1 MITNNRLLP
10 LLATSLFVISTG
22 CSSFNL
28 PGSNNGGYS
37 GRTQSTQYQEDR
49 IGNHVYAGTGIGPS
63 RLEPDTS
70 EVPQVNVND
79 RVETGAQVTIGV
91 DLSRQV
97 ALELHSADLG
107 SAGLSPGGR
116 VNYHI
121 HGGSVLFYAGK
132 NRHKFKRR
140 GLTGYGRLGVGYL
153 DNSVDGDVEYVK
165 DNAAHVLFGAGL
177 EYMTGIGLGLR
188 LEGIAYEEDAQYAQL
203 GLVYRIGNRP
213 ESRIEPV
220 VEAPA
225 PVIAPPV
232 PAVAVVKPPVLVEPE
247 PVDTCTEF
255 SGTLDGVNFH
265 SDSDKLTNDA
275 TQILEGVASRLNECD
290 SVPVSISAHT
300 DSVGAEAYNQAL
312 SERRAASVKSFL
324 QSRGV
329 QTDRME
335 TTAYGETSP
344 IDTNDTA
351 DGRRRNRRVELI
363 TVQ

>member
-265 SDSDKLTNDA
+265 SDSDKLTA
-275 TQILEGVASRLNECD
+275 SSETVLGEVAEKLKQCD
-290 SVPVSISAHT
+290 RPVRVSAHT
-300 DSVGAEAYNQAL
+300 DSQGAAEYNMAL
-312 SERRAASVKSFL
+312 SRKRAISVVRFFVQNGISVKRF
-324 QSRGV
+324 QAR
-329 QTDRME
+329 
-335 TTAYGETSP
+335 AFGETQP
-344 IDTNDTA
+344 IASNDTKE
-351 DGRRRNRRVELI
+351 GRALNRRVELI
-363 TVQ
+363 VQ